1 MKSPSKKQIALVD
14 NIAMTLGL
22 EFPRGDYDFTAQ
34 AYWKFI
40 KDNID
45 KYNEMCADFEDPTY
59 GLLGECDDWDMY
71 NMGMWEF

>member
-1 MKSPSKKQIALVD
+1 MKSPSEKQIALAD
-14 NIAMTLGL
+14 NIAKTLGL

-34 AYWKFI
+34 AYWRFI

-45 KYNEMCADFEDPTY
+45 KYNKICADFEDPTY
-59 GLLGECDDWDMY
+59 GLLGEYDDWDMY